1 MDDKYPTVSQHAVSG
16 SAILTRQTGVRRIF
30 SRTQIALFALTY
42 MSSWETIVSNLTS
55 VLYNGGPETLAWG
68 CLIAIVGGLAQ
79 SASLAEMASILPIA
93 GAQYHWTAHLA
104 RTRHARFITWLQGWM
119 TWFAWIS
126 LLAGV
131 ANFTAYII
139 QGIVAMNYETYVPQ
153 RWHLTLI
160 IIAMLLIQA
169 LMNMYTF
176 RLIPWIEALAG
187 ILHVVLFFIFVGVL
201 WGTTHTRQS
210 ADFVF
215 LETTAYSG
223 WDNRY
228 ISWNLGLLTPVWGFV
243 GFDGA
248 IHMSEEVKNSRQAV
262 PRAIFWTIALNGVM
276 AYAITLTIL
285 FCVGSMDDVLNSA
298 YPIFTVLQTSTG
310 SLSVATAMTCGLL
323 LISLSATL
331 GSIASV
337 SRLTWAWA
345 RDGGLPQYFSFI
357 DRRFRVPVR
366 AMWLPVFITMLLSLL
381 NIASTAAFGAFLAL
395 STMALYTS
403 YFIAIAC
410 MLYAR
415 LSAQGVQLGE
425 WNLGRWGPGINAFA
439 LVYTVYI
446 FIFLPWPNYLPVTNV
461 NMNYASPLWAFAA
474 VFAVVTWWMWGRKRW
489 PGLNSR
495 VIEIVLAKTETDASD
510 SETQ

>member
-1 MDDKYPTVSQHAVSG
+1 MDDKHPTVSEDAVSD
-16 SAILTRQTGVRRIF
+16 STTLSRQTGVRRVFNRPQIF
-30 SRTQIALFALTY
+30 LFALTY

-55 VLYNGGPETLAWG
+55 VLYNGGPQTLAWG
-68 CLIAIVGGLAQ
+68 CLIAIAGGLAQ
-79 SASLAEMASILPIA
+79 SACLAEMASILPIA

-126 LLAGV
+126 LLASV

-139 QGIVAMNYETYVPQ
+139 QGIVSENYPTYVPQ
-153 RWHLTLI
+153 RWHLTLM

-187 ILHVVLFFIFVGVL
+187 VLHVVLFIIFIGVL
-201 WGTTHTRQS
+201 WGTAPTRHS
-210 ADFVF
+210 ANFVF
-215 LETTAYSG
+215 LEGSAYSG
-223 WDNRY
+223 WNSRY
-228 ISWNLGLLTPVWGFV
+228 VSWNLGLLTPIWGFV

-262 PRAIFWTIALNGVM
+262 PRAIFWTIALNGIM
-276 AYAITLTIL
+276 AYAVTLTIL
-285 FCVGSMDDVLNSA
+285 YCMGPMEDVLSSP
-298 YPIFTVLQTSTG
+298 YPIFTILQNCTG
-310 SLSVATAMTCGLL
+310 SLAVATAMTCGLL

-331 GSIASV
+331 GSVTSV

-357 DRRFRVPVR
+357 DHKFRVPVR

-381 NIASTAAFGAFLAL
+381 NIASTAAFGAFIAL
-395 STMALYTS
+395 STMALYSS
-403 YFIAIAC
+403 YFIATAC

-415 LSAQGVQLGE
+415 LSPQGVQLGE
-425 WNLGRWGPGINAFA
+425 WNLGRWGPAINTFA

-446 FIFLPWPNYLPVTNV
+446 FIFLPFPAYLPVTNV
-461 NMNYASPLWAFAA
+461 NMNYAAPIWAFTA
-474 VFAVVTWWMWGRKRW
+474 VFAVASWWAWGRKRW
-489 PGLNSR
+489 PGLNDK
-495 VIEIVLAKTETDASD
+495 VIELVLAKTDNDHSA
-510 SETQ
+510 